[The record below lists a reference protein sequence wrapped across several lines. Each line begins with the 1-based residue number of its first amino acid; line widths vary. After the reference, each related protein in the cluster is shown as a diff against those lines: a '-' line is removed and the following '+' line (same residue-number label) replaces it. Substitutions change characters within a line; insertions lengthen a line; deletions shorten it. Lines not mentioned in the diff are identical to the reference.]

1 MSAASGSDDRQ
12 HQKAQ
17 SFFQYGN
24 DAAAKGSFDYAVQ
37 MYREALKLQPDNLA
51 FRQALRGT
59 MRKKFNN
66 DPSKVGRLSGARVQP
81 VRLRARAA
89 KAKGQW
95 AHVLDLCEEA
105 YVYNPWDISTTRD
118 ASEAATQLGFHPLA
132 QWLLESVMGQANDA
146 DYFRSLAQVYQ
157 QNENWQKAIQCW
169 ERVKQLD
176 PTDETAKRQMN
187 ALSASATIARSGLTE
202 ALGKRMAKPTTPDT
216 FAPDVEEVKVQA
228 MTPEERLLKEIEEQP
243 DRPGLYLQLADAY
256 RSRSKLDEAE
266 RILARGLKVLPN
278 DTVLQSAY
286 GEVQVGRLQRAIE
299 KQTKLCQERPND
311 EAAKAKLDQLNNYL
325 NEYEVKEFRRRA
337 TLDPEDLKLQYE
349 LGLRLARGGRHDEAI
364 AAFQQARQSTALRGL
379 ALHQSGMSF
388 EATGVMKLA
397 ERSYLDALKE
407 TDPAD
412 RPTLNALHYRLGRV
426 AEAQGNTREAEEHY
440 NEVAANDY
448 GYLDVAQRLRNLGT

>member
-12 HQKAQ
+12 QQKAQ

-37 MYREALKLQPDNLA
+37 MYREALKLQPDNLV

-59 MRKKFNN
+59 VRKKFGN
-66 DPSKVGRLSGARVQP
+66 DPSKVGRLAGARVQP
-81 VRLRARAA
+81 IRLRVRAA

-95 AHVLDLCEEA
+95 AHVLDVCEEA
-105 YVYNPWDISTTRD
+105 YVYNPWDVSTTRD
-118 ASEAATQLGFHPLA
+118 ASEAATQLGYHQLA
-132 QWLLESVMGQANDA
+132 QWLLESVLAQANDA
-146 DYFRSLAQVYQ
+146 EFFRNLAQVYQ

-176 PTDETAKRQMN
+176 PSDEAAQRQIN
-187 ALSASATIARSGLTE
+187 ALSASATIARSGLNE
-202 ALGKRMAKPTTPDT
+202 ALGKRMARPTTPET
-216 FAPDVEEVKVQA
+216 FAPDVEEVKQQA

-243 DRPGLYLQLADAY
+243 DRPGPYLQLADTY
-256 RSRSKLDEAE
+256 RSRNKLDEAE
-266 RILARGLKVLPN
+266 RILARGLKVLPA

-286 GEVQVGRLQRAIE
+286 GEVQVSRLQRAIE

-325 NEYEVKEFRRRA
+325 NEYEVKEFRRRV
-337 TLDPEDLKLQYE
+337 TLDPDDLKLQYE
-349 LGLRLARGGRHDEAI
+349 LGLRLARAGRHDEAI
-364 AAFQQARQSTALRGL
+364 AAFQQARQSTALRGQ
-379 ALHQSGMSF
+379 ALHQSGLSF

-412 RPTLNALHYRLGRV
+412 RDTLNALHYRLGRV